1 MDRVIVELLPA
12 HGYHVERRYVFENG
26 QVTIGRSYSNDIILD
41 DPFVSPEHL
50 LIARSNGHFHVTDL
64 ASENGTKINGSGAF
78 KDRVAKIQSGDEIL
92 IGKSKFK
99 LLLPDHPVE
108 PAKPMDKFMALRTFV
123 DRKIVAIGL
132 TLLTV
137 VVMVAFSY
145 LSAPSDKFW
154 KSTFF
159 NLVAGYLFMA
169 FFYSCTIGW
178 IINFK
183 FHKGYF
189 KRHFAVVN
197 AAELITILIGA
208 LNPFLYF
215 WIFNKGVI
223 QILGYTATFIMTL
236 AMFWVSLR
244 LTKDIPTRGDFV
256 RLASIAL
263 SLTILVAWGSGAIN
277 LDFSTKAIFSSELA
291 PYLGP
296 LTEAMSLDNF
306 LLESGKELF
315 KEP

>member
-12 HGYHVERRYVFENG
+12 HGSHVERRYVFENG

-50 LIARSNGHFHVTDL
+50 LIARSNGHFNVTDL
-64 ASENGTKINGSGAF
+64 ASENGTKINGRGAL

-123 DRKIVAIGL
+123 DRKFVAISL

-137 VVMVAFSY
+137 VAMVASAY
-145 LSAPSDKFW
+145 LSEPSDKFW
-154 KSTFF
+154 KNTFF
-159 NLVAGYLFMA
+159 SLVVGYLFMG
-169 FFYSCTIGW
+169 FLYSCTIGW

-183 FHKGYF
+183 FHKGFF

-197 AAELITILIGA
+197 TVALVSIVYSV
-208 LNPFLYF
+208 LNPFLLF
-215 WIFNKGVI
+215 WVFSVDVSEFLN
-223 QILGYTATFIMTL
+223 YM
-236 AMFWVSLR
+236 AMFLFLLGMFWLSLR
-244 LTKDIPTRGDFV
+244 LTKDIPTRRDFI

-263 SLTILVAWGSGAIN
+263 SITIFSAWGADAIN
-277 LDFSTKAIFSSELA
+277 LDFSSKPSFTSHLS

-296 LTEAMSLDNF
+296 LTEAMPLDNF